1 MEMTTV
7 VKGAWQAFST
17 KIMAFLPELIGA
29 IIIFVVGLIAAKF
42 LKMAVVKLLKMA
54 RLDTAAEK
62 TKLDEFLKKG
72 GIVKTASEIVGVLV
86 YWFVM
91 ILVVIATLDALGLPI
106 VSDLLNSIFL
116 YVPNVVAAV
125 IVMTLGILVGNL
137 LSAVIRTAASNAG
150 IAAAE
155 GLAKTSL
162 YAVIAFSV
170 AIALIQLGI
179 GKEIVGEVFQMAFGA
194 TALAF
199 GLAFGLGGKDTAAD
213 YLNRWLAEKKKPA
226 SKKQE

>member
-1 MEMTTV
+1 
-7 VKGAWQAFST
+7 
-17 KIMAFLPELIGA
+17 MAFLPELIGA
-29 IIIFVVGLIAAKF
+29 IIIFVVGLLVAKL
-42 LKMAVVKLLKMA
+42 LKMAVVKMLKLM
-54 RLDTAAEK
+54 RMDTAAEK
-62 TKLDEFLKKG
+62 AKLDEFLKKG
-72 GIVKTASEIVGVLV
+72 GIEKTASEIIGVLV

-125 IVMTLGILVGNL
+125 IVLTLGILVGNL

-150 IAAAE
+150 IAAAD
-155 GLAKTSL
+155 GLAKASY

-170 AIALIQLGI
+170 AVSLIQLGI
-179 GKEIVGEVFQMAFGA
+179 GKEIVSEVFVMAFGA

-199 GLAFGLGGKDTAAD
+199 GLAFGLGGKDMAAN
-213 YLNRWLAEKKKPA
+213 YLKRWLEEKKKPA